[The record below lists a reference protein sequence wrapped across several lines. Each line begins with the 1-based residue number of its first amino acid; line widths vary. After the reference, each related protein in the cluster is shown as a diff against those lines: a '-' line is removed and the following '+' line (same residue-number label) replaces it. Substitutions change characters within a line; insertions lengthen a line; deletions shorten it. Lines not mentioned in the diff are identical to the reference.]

1 MTNYFFGETKFT
13 YHFST
18 LWEWMWKYTIKRLTI
33 FREINSVVTCGKTR
47 NSLTNF
53 FREISYL
60 VSSSCKNV
68 TFTKFLSNI
77 FPHYTVWKFYDF
89 SVTQILREINFGE
102 IYDVI
107 IQNNTQS
114 TCNRYTVWKF
124 QNFSAIQILR
134 EIDFGVCRRSKTA
147 LFAFIEA
154 LKVQKKALFEF

>member
-89 SVTQILREINFGE
+89 SVTQILREINFG
-102 IYDVI
+102 D
-107 IQNNTQS
+107 S
-114 TCNRYTVWKF
+114 R
-124 QNFSAIQILR
+124 S
-134 EIDFGVCRRSKTA
+134 SKTA
-147 LFAFIEA
+147 VLAILGALSNFVNFTLQKMQNFIKTTIQS
-154 LKVQKKALFEF
+154 L